1 MPVDHLNNY
10 SLDNY
15 CNKKALEKFIHDIII
30 QQTCIERDF
39 FFTLKMGINKNMTTN
54 IIFNETFPGNICKV
68 KGSQFF
74 PLLFNV
80 LLVLVSE
87 YKQEITG
94 IQTGHEE
101 VKLSFLAGDIISY
114 DKNMTKFAKIY

>member
-1 MPVDHLNNY
+1 
-10 SLDNY
+10 
-15 CNKKALEKFIHDIII
+15 
-30 QQTCIERDF
+30 
-39 FFTLKMGINKNMTTN
+39 MTTN

-68 KGSQFF
+68 KRSQFF

-94 IQTGHEE
+94 IQTGHEQ